1 MSENKH
7 KGKEL
12 AKSAVAVVA
21 ATGVALGG
29 AFGGEEDISH
39 DSGENLPIVEML
51 NPDTDET
58 DDGLVEDEKQR
69 RSGQKRTL
77 RALAVGFPTALLCWW
92 GVTALC
98 ALLPASLPAFLLTA
112 CKWALT
118 ALAALLALSV
128 TLKVADPEEPI
139 IRSLHRTYKRTL
151 LLCLLLCCGEGAIL
165 WIFPKQADHLGQWL
179 RLAAMT
185 ALTAWLG
192 VKAVKKEKTPAV
204 REKTERERILELAD
218 SVSKF

>member
-69 RSGQKRTL
+69 RSGQRRTL
-77 RALAVGFPTALLCWW
+77 RALAVGFPAALLCWW